1 MVAGIDLIKNDCI
14 FAQNMV
20 ADNIKAVS
28 AAITKSGREM
38 VYSLSPGGEN
48 NLVKLVEDAKTIS
61 ADVNIYRIT
70 GDWHG
75 GNLEHHFAV
84 AEAMSQ
90 AGLIGAFSAQEFTE
104 RGDRVYS
111 EHLEMTGF
119 TPRL

>member
-70 GDWHG
+70 GDWQH
-75 GNLEHHFAV
+75 
-84 AEAMSQ
+84 
-90 AGLIGAFSAQEFTE
+90 
-104 RGDRVYS
+104 VY
-111 EHLEMTGF
+111 ENG
-119 TPRL
+119 P